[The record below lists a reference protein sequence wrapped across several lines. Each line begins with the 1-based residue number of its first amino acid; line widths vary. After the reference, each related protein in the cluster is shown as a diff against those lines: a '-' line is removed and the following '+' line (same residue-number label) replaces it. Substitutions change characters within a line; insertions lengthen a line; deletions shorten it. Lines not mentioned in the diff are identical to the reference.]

1 MSRPLRI
8 YRSASRVMAVLP
20 EPVAV
25 AVANSAAMAWFALDG
40 TRRRLVAHH
49 QQRIAGGTLSPRQLH
64 RATAKSF
71 RSDGR
76 YWASSLALPHR
87 STSYVNTR
95 IRIEGREHVE
105 HALAAGTG
113 AIFAMPHVGFWDH
126 GGAWV
131 GTNWKETITAEALE
145 PPDLFQWFCDMRA
158 RHGMHVEPPGPKAMV
173 KLGAALGRN
182 EVVGLLCERDIMGN
196 GELLEFFGHP
206 ARVPLGPAVLSLR
219 SGAPLL
225 PNAVFEMRG
234 LRAFGKILAPLEQPR
249 SGNGLR
255 ADAIA
260 LTNQLLR
267 CFEELIREHPE
278 QWHVFQPYWEDERP
292 TTVTSVEPATSP
304 PPAGT

>member
-1 MSRPLRI
+1 MTTLRALPGGASSAGTDAGALLEI
-8 YRSASRVMAVLP
+8 ADLEVSYRINGHWVRVVRSASLTV
-20 EPVAV
+20 
-25 AVANSAAMAWFALDG
+25 S
-40 TRRRLVAHH
+40 
-49 QQRIAGGTLSPRQLH
+49 
-64 RATAKSF
+64 
-71 RSDGR
+71 
-76 YWASSLALPHR
+76 
-87 STSYVNTR
+87 
-95 IRIEGREHVE
+95 
-105 HALAAGTG
+105 
-113 AIFAMPHVGFWDH
+113 
-126 GGAWV
+126 
-131 GTNWKETITAEALE
+131 
-145 PPDLFQWFCDMRA
+145 
-158 RHGMHVEPPGPKAMV
+158 
-173 KLGAALGRN
+173 RN
-182 EVVGLLCERDIMGN
+182 EVVGLLCERDIVGN

-225 PNAVFEMRG
+225 PNAVFGTSG

-267 CFEELIREHPE
+267 CFEALIREHPE